1 MKLVIDLKITIA
13 SNNGKINGSL
23 KKELLNLIN
32 KDVEITLYSICEAY
46 TFEVISN
53 YESLFAA
60 FNKIILTDT
69 KKVSDLSMYNPEV
82 TILVGDSVDEELR
95 IGRELGF
102 TVYQVKSDLET
113 LALIR
118 KLKRSLKDD

>member
-1 MKLVIDLKITIA
+1 MKITIA